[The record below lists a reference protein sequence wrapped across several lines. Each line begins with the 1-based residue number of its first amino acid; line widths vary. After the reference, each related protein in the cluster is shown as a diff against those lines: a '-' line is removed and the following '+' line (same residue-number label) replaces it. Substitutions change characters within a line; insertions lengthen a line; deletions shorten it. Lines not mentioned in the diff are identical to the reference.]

1 MNYNTSAPRTAK
13 IVAAAAC
20 MGASMNDA
28 TVEANFKGVD
38 LDAAHDLQ
46 ITRFSDIFAAFG
58 FKYRPGNDDEM
69 QRAIRAAF
77 STSEIPNVLAD
88 VAHKFALE
96 GFGTAGGYWR
106 DISRAVP
113 VNDFKAVKGVRL
125 VMGGLLKPTGKGG
138 ELEHVAL
145 SSEGRDLQAATKGSI
160 VGITREDLINDDL
173 GILAD
178 TPNQFGQ
185 MAGRT
190 INRDVFGSLS
200 TTAGDYGAS
209 TTGALNLDNLA
220 AAYSLAMGIRD
231 SEGNP
236 LGAMPN
242 KILCSS
248 ESIIKARSI
257 YQSEQITG
265 GTSKEGRDNVMR
277 GVLEPISSPYLT
289 GSAYWIFNSAFP
301 LVDVAFLGGQ
311 QTPIIE
317 MAKADFSQLGIQMRC
332 YYDYGVGKGDLKAA
346 LYSTGA

>member
-13 IVAAAAC
+13 TVAAAAC

-28 TVEANFKGVD
+28 NVEALFKGVD
-38 LDAAHDLQ
+38 LNAAHDLK

-58 FKYRPGNDDEM
+58 YKYRPGNDNET
-69 QRAIRAAF
+69 QYALRAAF
-77 STSEIPNVLAD
+77 STSAIPDVLAD
-88 VAHKFALE
+88 IAHKFALV
-96 GFGTAGGYWR
+96 GFGTAGEYWR

-113 VNDFKAVKGVRL
+113 VNDFKTVKGVRL
-125 VMGGLLKPTGKGG
+125 VMGGLLKPIAKGG
-138 ELEHVAL
+138 ELEHVTL

-160 VGITREDLINDDL
+160 IGITREDIVNDDL

-178 TPNQFGQ
+178 IPERFGQ

-190 INRDVFGSLS
+190 INSDVFGSLS

-209 TTGALNLDNLA
+209 TTGALTLDTLA
-220 AAYSLAMGIRD
+220 AAYALAMGIRD
-231 SEGNP
+231 TEGNP
-236 LGAMPN
+236 IGAMPN
-242 KILCSS
+242 KILCSP
-248 ESIIKARSI
+248 ENIVKARSI

-317 MAKADFSQLGIQMRC
+317 TAQADFSQLGIQMRC
-332 YYDYGVGKGDLKAA
+332 YYDYGVGNGDLKAA